1 MVAEEKISRA
11 EAAPTSAKRLL
22 RHVSMRQI
30 EVFEAVARHMSI
42 TRAAEELHLAQP
54 TVSAQIK
61 ALAETAG
68 HPLYEQVGRRIF
80 LTDAGKAMVQGFRQI
95 IDALANTEMT
105 LGELKGLRQGRL
117 RLSVI
122 STAKYFAPMA
132 LGEFARQYPD
142 IELELIIS
150 NRETLL
156 RRIEE
161 NLSDLYIMGQPPR
174 TARLDLE
181 VVPFAPNPLVVIA
194 RRDHPLARAR
204 RIPAARIA
212 EEPFILREIGSGT
225 RQRVEQHFAALGL
238 PLTIRLSLTDSE
250 AIKHAVAGH
259 LGLAVVSAHAM
270 NLETG
275 DGPLVALD
283 VEGFP
288 LQSQWNIV
296 YPRSKALSVLARQ
309 FLSFLK
315 IHGGDYL
322 SIR

>member
-1 MVAEEKISRA
+1 MRVNESSV
-11 EAAPTSAKRLL
+11 SAKRLL

-30 EVFEAVARHMSI
+30 EVFEAVARHQSI
-42 TRAAEELHLAQP
+42 TKAAAELHLAQP

-61 ALAETAG
+61 ALSEAAG
-68 HPLYEQVGRRIF
+68 HPLFEQVGRQIF
-80 LTDAGKAMVQGFRQI
+80 LTDAGRLVVQGVRQV
-95 IDALANTEMT
+95 IDALVNTEMA
-105 LGELKGLRQGRL
+105 LGELQGLRQGRL

-122 STAKYFAPMA
+122 STAKYFAPLA
-132 LGEFARQYPD
+132 LGEFSRQYPD

-150 NRETLL
+150 NRDMLL

-161 NLSDLYIMGQPPR
+161 NLSDLYIMGQPPS

-181 VVPFAPNPLVVIA
+181 IIPFAPNPLVVIA
-194 RRDHPLARAR
+194 HRDHPLTRAR
-204 RIPAARIA
+204 QIPPERIA
-212 EEPFILREIGSGT
+212 AEPFILREVGSGT
-225 RQRVEQHFAALGL
+225 RKRVEDHFAALGL
-238 PLTIRLSLTDSE
+238 ELNVRLSLSDSE
-250 AIKHAVAGH
+250 AIKHAVVGH

-270 NLETG
+270 NLESG

-283 VEGFP
+283 VAGFP

-296 YPRSKALSVLARQ
+296 YPRSKVLSVLARQ